1 MRDILAEILAHKRTE
16 VEEARRA
23 CPVEALRAA
32 PGYGLPRRNF
42 YGAAA
47 APRRGRPNLI
57 AEVKRASPSAG
68 QIVADF
74 DPVAIARSYEAAG
87 ASAVSVLTDR
97 KFFGGAPE
105 FIARIKDAIGLP
117 ILRKDF
123 LIDEYQVVESR
134 ALGADA
140 VLLIAEALDAAQLRD
155 LVLLAREL
163 ELCVLL
169 EVHSEAALA
178 GVKEVLFGADVN
190 GALLLGINNRDLRSQ
205 SVSIET
211 TERLAPLVPPGWPI
225 VGESG
230 VKERRDVERLFAAG
244 ARALLVGET
253 LMRSGDVGETVR
265 RLFGAAGS

>member
-23 CPVEALRAA
+23 RPIEALRSAA
-32 PGYGLPRRNF
+32 GYGLPRRNF
-42 YGAAA
+42 FGAVA

-68 QIVADF
+68 RIAAEF
-74 DPVAIARSYEAAG
+74 DPVAIARRYEAAG
-87 ASAVSVLTDR
+87 ADAVSVLTDR
-97 KFFGGAPE
+97 RFFGGAPE
-105 FIARIKDAIGLP
+105 FIGAIRDAIGLP

-140 VLLIAEALDAAQLRD
+140 VLLIAEALEGALLRR
-155 LVLLAREL
+155 LALLAREL

-169 EVHSEAALA
+169 EVHSESALA
-178 GVKEVLFGADVN
+178 GVKEALYGADVN
-190 GALLLGINNRDLRSQ
+190 GGLLLGINNRDLRTQ
-205 SVSIET
+205 TVTMET
-211 TERLAPLVPPGWPI
+211 TARIAPLVPPGWPI

-265 RLFGAAGS
+265 RLFGG